1 MKNMFQNILA
11 DSFWKLE
18 SDNLVKGVFT
28 VLNLVRVKE
37 KSIN

>member
-1 MKNMFQNILA
+1 MFQNILA
-11 DSFWKLE
+11 DSYWKPE

>member
-1 MKNMFQNILA
+1 MFQNILA

-28 VLNLVRVKE
+28 VLNFSQSE
-37 KSIN
+37 KNL